1 MTYKL
6 RIERWHPYRLN
17 QLIGRNPYVKGKLR
31 KIDDNM
37 VGFYALQNRLPLA
50 TGRRRVDLHITLDP
64 YGKQGDED
72 NWWKS
77 IKDALKNAKLL
88 IDDSR
93 KWCEQGGLTF
103 ERGPE
108 RATLIT
114 LTDL

>member
-17 QLIGRNPYVKGKLR
+17 QLINCHWRTKDRRR
-31 KIDDNM
+31 KADDAM
-37 VGFYALQNRLPLA
+37 VGYNALQNRLPIA
-50 TGRRRVDLHITLDP
+50 TSRRRVDLHITLGP
-64 YGKQGDED
+64 RGREGDED

-93 KWCEQGGLTF
+93 KWCEQGKVTF

-108 RATLIT
+108 RATMII
-114 LTDL
+114 LTEL